1 MKKRP
6 FVLWLIWQNVE
17 TRQRYHIGNLSNLD
31 GNYTF
36 TYELSGK
43 RRTLLEALENGY
55 RPHLA
60 FRDIQKVYKSDRLFD
75 AFARRLPDK
84 GRPDFSKLL
93 QSFGLSIDYSEMD
106 LLRATGGRLATDP
119 YEFVAPIYRFN
130 DHFDFDFYVA
140 GWRYYEGE
148 DVLNELKVGEVVKF
162 ELDIMNPK
170 DDKAVVILTTQSG
183 GKLGYVPAF
192 YSGFMFDVIKNGG
205 KYEAKIENINI
216 NARPQLKVNISVVGQ
231 TDITEYDGSEFDI
244 IEQLEIV

>member
-43 RRTLLEALENGY
+43 RRTLLEAMDNGY

-84 GRPDFSKLL
+84 RRPDFSKLL

-140 GWRYYEGE
+140 GWRYYDGE
-148 DVLNELKVGEVVKF
+148 NSLSELKVGEVVKF
-162 ELDIMNPK
+162 ELDLINPE

-183 GKLGYVPAF
+183 HKLGYVPAF
-192 YSGFMFDVIKNGG
+192 YSGFMFDVIRNGG
-205 KYEAKIENINI
+205 KYEAKIEGINI
-216 NARPQLKVNISVVGQ
+216 DAKPQLRVNISVVGQ
-231 TDITEYDGSEFDI
+231 TDITEYNGSEFDI
-244 IEQLEIV
+244 IEQLETV